1 MSKLLFKMR
10 YVPEDEAQEV
20 RDLLGE
26 NDIEFFETFAGN
38 WSISVPA
45 LWIRRDEQF
54 EEARKI
60 IEEYQIGR
68 TARVK
73 QRLLDQ
79 KVKGEELNVV
89 KVFYKDPL
97 RFIFSL
103 VAIIVVLYISLRFF
117 LFFWHRKSSSSK
129 LKIICE
135 FSA

>member
-1 MSKLLFKMR
+1 MR

>member
-20 RDLLGE
+20 RDLLRE
-26 NDIEFFETFAGN
+26 SDIEFFETFAGN

-54 EEARKI
+54 EKARKI

-79 KVKGEELNVV
+79 KVKGDELNVV
-89 KVFYKDPL
+89 KVFYKDPP

-103 VAIIVVLYISLRFF
+103 VAIIIVLYISLRFF
-117 LFFWHRKSSSSK
+117 LFF
-129 LKIICE
+129 
-135 FSA
+135 